1 MAQRRWVSLFEE
13 GSKDQRAL
21 LGGKGAGLAEM
32 TRIGLPVPPGFTVT
46 TEACNA
52 YFEADGKFPEN
63 MWDEVLEGMADMEEQ
78 LGRRF
83 GDPEDPLLISVRS
96 GAKFSMPGMMDTV
109 LNLGLNDNSL
119 SGLLKASDDE
129 HFVYDAYRRLI
140 QMFGDVVLGVDH
152 QKFED
157 VLHERREANGVGSD
171 AELPV
176 DDLKSIV
183 ERFKG
188 IIDEEPDKAF
198 PQDPTKQL
206 EMAIEAVFS
215 SWNIKRARDYREFHG
230 IPHDLGTAVNVQAMV
245 FGNTGE
251 DSASGVA
258 FTRNP
263 STGEKGI
270 YGEYL
275 KNAQGED
282 VVAGIRTPKSVSEL
296 KDDMPAAYEELVQT
310 CETLEAHYQEM
321 QDLEFTIEHEKF
333 WILQTRAGKRTA
345 KAATVIAVDMAN
357 EGLIDRATAVQRVT
371 PGQIEKL
378 LHPRFETDA
387 VDRAESDGR
396 MLAKGLNASPG
407 AAVGKAVFD
416 ADTAEEMGKNGE
428 DVILVRPE
436 TTPDDVHGF
445 LQCQGVLTQRGG
457 MTSHAAI
464 VSRSLGKPAVVGCES
479 IRIDLNAKQFT
490 VDGTTVSEGDVIG
503 IDGTSGKLYQ
513 GELPTVVPKLEEEH
527 ELTELLGW
535 SDEFRK
541 LGVRANADYPSD
553 AKRARN
559 FGAQGI
565 GLCRTEHMF
574 FEEDRLP
581 IVREM
586 ILAEAKPDREAAL
599 KQLLPMQRE
608 DFKGL
613 LEAMNGLPVIIRLI
627 DPPLHE
633 FLPNYEELVK
643 ELAEIHAQGKR
654 DDKKEQ
660 LLTAVERM
668 REANPMLGLRG
679 VRLGMLY
686 PEVLEMQTRAILEA
700 AGELESQGVDVHPEI
715 MIPLVAH
722 ARELE
727 IVKARLEAVAKNVES
742 EHGVAIKYQFGT
754 MIELP
759 RACVVADEIAESA
772 EFFSFG
778 TNDLTQTT
786 FGISRDDA
794 QGTFLVQYQED
805 GVFED
810 PFISIDQAGVG
821 ELMKMAAE
829 KGKSIR
835 SDIEIGIC
843 GEHGGDPASIEFC
856 HHIGLD
862 YVSCSP
868 FRVPVAR
875 LAAAQAALG
884 HVERDV

>member
-1 MAQRRWVSLFEE
+1 MAERRWVSLFEE
-13 GSKDQRAL
+13 GSKDQREL

-52 YFEADGKFPEN
+52 YFEAGNAFPEGL
-63 MWDEVLEGMADMEEQ
+63 WDDVLDALSHLEGQ
-78 LGRRF
+78 LGRCF
-83 GDPEDPLLISVRS
+83 GVPSNPLLLSVRS

-109 LNLGLNDNSL
+109 LNLGLNDASL
-119 SGLLKASDDE
+119 PGLIEKSGDE
-129 HFVYDAYRRLI
+129 HFAYDAYRRLV

-176 DDLKSIV
+176 DELKSIV

-188 IIDEEPDKAF
+188 IIDEESDKEF
-198 PQDPTKQL
+198 PQDPKKQL

-215 SWNIKRARDYREFHG
+215 SWNVKRARDYREFHG

-245 FGNTGE
+245 FGNTG
-251 DSASGVA
+251 DASASGVA

-263 STGEKGI
+263 STGETGI

-275 KNAQGED
+275 TNAQGED
-282 VVAGIRTPKSVSEL
+282 VVAGIRTPQSVAKL
-296 KDDMPAAYEELVQT
+296 KDEMPAAYDELVET
-310 CETLEAHYQEM
+310 CQILESHYREM
-321 QDLEFTIEHEKF
+321 QDLEFTIEHETF

-345 KAATVIAVDMAN
+345 KAAVVIAVDMAD

-378 LHPRFETDA
+378 LHPRFETEA
-387 VDRAESDGR
+387 VERAESDGR
-396 MLAKGLNASPG
+396 LLAKGLNASPG

-428 DVILVRPE
+428 NVILVRPE

-445 LQCQGVLTQRGG
+445 LQCMGVLTQRGG

-464 VSRSLGKPAVVGCES
+464 VSRSLGKPAVVGCEA
-479 IRIDLNAKQFT
+479 IRIDLAEKRFT
-490 VDGTTVSEGDVIG
+490 VNGSTVREGDTIA

-586 ILAEAKPDREAAL
+586 ILAEEKSDREAAL
-599 KQLLPMQRE
+599 KQLLPMQRD

-643 ELAEIHAQGKR
+643 ELAELRAQGKQ
-654 DDKKEQ
+654 DPEKEE
-660 LLTAVERM
+660 LLKAVERM

-686 PEVLEMQTRAILEA
+686 PEILEMQTRAILEA
-700 AGELESQGVDVHPEI
+700 AGELESQGVEVHPEI

-722 ARELE
+722 PRELE
-727 IVKARLEAVAKNVES
+727 IVKARLEEVAKTVES
-742 EHGVAIKYQFGT
+742 EHGTAIKYQFGT

-794 QGTFLVQYQED
+794 QGTFLVKYQED
-805 GVFED
+805 GVFAD
-810 PFISIDQAGVG
+810 PFVSIDQAGVG
-821 ELMKMAAE
+821 ELMKLAAQ
-829 KGKSIR
+829 KGRATR

-843 GEHGGDPASIEFC
+843 GEHGGDPASVEFC

>member
-32 TRIGLPVPPGFTVT
+32 SRIGLPVPPGFTIT
-46 TEACNA
+46 TEACIA
-52 YFEADGKFPEN
+52 YFDADNRFPEG
-63 MWDEVLEGMADMEEQ
+63 MWDEVQDAMSHVEDQ
-78 LGRRF
+78 IGRRF
-83 GDPEDPLLISVRS
+83 GDPHNPLLISVRS

-109 LNLGLNDNSL
+109 LNLGLNDDAL
-119 SGLLKASDDE
+119 PGLIEMSNDE

-140 QMFGDVVLGVDH
+140 QMFGDVVLGLDL

-157 VLHERREANGVGSD
+157 VLRERREANGVGSD
-171 AELPV
+171 AELPLA
-176 DDLKSIV
+176 DLKDVV

-188 IIDEEPDKAF
+188 IIAEEPGKAF

-230 IPHDLGTAVNVQAMV
+230 IPHDLGTAVNIQTMV
-245 FGNTGE
+245 FGNMGE
-251 DSASGVA
+251 NSASGVA

-263 STGEKGI
+263 STGETGI

-282 VVAGIRTPKSVSEL
+282 VVAGIRTPKSVAEL

-357 EGLIDRATAVQRVT
+357 EGLIDRKTAVQRVT
-371 PGQIEKL
+371 PDQIEML

-387 VDRAESDGR
+387 AEAAESDGR

-428 DVILVRPE
+428 NVILVRPE

-464 VSRSLGKPAVVGCES
+464 VSRSLGKPAVVGCEA
-479 IRIDLNAKQFT
+479 IRIDLNDKQFT

-535 SDEFRK
+535 SDEFRT
-541 LGVRANADYPSD
+541 LGVRANADYPQD
-553 AKRARN
+553 ATRARN

-586 ILAEAKPDREAAL
+586 ILAEEKSDREAAL
-599 KQLLPMQRE
+599 TQLLPMQRE

-643 ELAEIHAQGKR
+643 ELAELRAEGK
-654 DDKKEQ
+654 DDPEKEE
-660 LLTAVERM
+660 LLKAVERM

-686 PEVLEMQTRAILEA
+686 PEILEMQTRAILEA
-700 AGELESQGVDVHPEI
+700 AGELESQGIDVHPEI

-727 IVKARLEAVAKNVES
+727 IVKARLEDVARSVES

-805 GVFED
+805 GVFAD
-810 PFISIDQAGVG
+810 PFVSIDQDGVG
-821 ELMKMAAE
+821 ELMKTAAE
-829 KGKSIR
+829 KGKSTR

-856 HHIGLD
+856 HDIGLD

-875 LAAAQAALG
+875 LAAAQAALDD
-884 HVERDV
+884 VERDV

>member
-1 MAQRRWVSLFEE
+1 MAERRWVKLFDE
-13 GSKDQRAL
+13 GSKEQRDL

-52 YFEADGKFPEN
+52 YFASGHRFPDG
-63 MWDEVLEGMADMEEQ
+63 MWDEVLDAMGHVESQ

-83 GDPEDPLLISVRS
+83 GDPAHPLLMSVRS

-109 LNLGLNDNSL
+109 LNLGLNDESIDGL
-119 SGLLKASDDE
+119 IEKSGDE
-129 HFVYDAYRRLI
+129 HFAYDAYRRLI

-157 VLHERREANGVGSD
+157 LLHERREANGVTSD

-176 DDLKSIV
+176 EELKGIV
-183 ERFKG
+183 NCFKG
-188 IIDEEPDKAF
+188 IIADEPEVAF
-198 PQDPTKQL
+198 PQDPKEQL

-215 SWNIKRARDYREFHG
+215 SWNIKRARDYREYHG
-230 IPHDLGTAVNVQAMV
+230 IPHDLGTAVNIQAMV
-245 FGNTGE
+245 FGNTGD

-263 STGEKGI
+263 ATGETGI

-275 KNAQGED
+275 RNAQGED
-282 VVAGIRTPKSVSEL
+282 VVAGIRTPQPVDRL
-296 KDDMPAAYEELVQT
+296 KDELPAAYDELVET
-310 CETLEAHYQEM
+310 CQTLEAHYKEM
-321 QDLEFTIEHEKF
+321 QDLEFTVEHEKF
-333 WILQTRAGKRTA
+333 WVLQTRAGKRTA
-345 KAATVIAVDMAN
+345 KAAVVIAVDMVD
-357 EGLIDRATAVQRVT
+357 EGLIDRETAVQRVT

-378 LHPRFETDA
+378 LHPRFEADA
-387 VDRAESDGR
+387 VEAAESDGR
-396 MLAKGLNASPG
+396 FLAKGLNASPG

-428 DVILVRPE
+428 SVILARPE

-445 LQCQGVLTQRGG
+445 LQCEGVLTQHGG

-464 VSRSLGKPAVVGCES
+464 VSRSLGKPAVVGCEA
-479 IRIDLNAKQFT
+479 IAIDLDAEQLT
-490 VDGTTVSEGDVIG
+490 VNGTVIEKGDPIA
-503 IDGTSGKLYQ
+503 IDGTSGKVYR

-527 ELTELLGW
+527 ELTKLLGW
-535 SDEFRK
+535 SDEFRT
-541 LGVRANADYPSD
+541 LGVRANADYPAD

-559 FGAQGI
+559 FGAEGV

-586 ILAEAKPDREAAL
+586 ILSEEKTDRVAAL
-599 KQLLPMQRE
+599 EKLLPMQRE

-613 LEAMNGLPVIIRLI
+613 LETMAGQSVIIRLI

-643 ELAEIHAQGKR
+643 ELAEIHAQGKQ
-654 DDKKEQ
+654 DPEKEQ
-660 LLTAVERM
+660 LLKAVERM

-686 PEVLEMQTRAILEA
+686 PEILEMQTRAILEA
-700 AGELESQGVDVHPEI
+700 AGELETEGLEVHPEI

-722 ARELE
+722 PHELE
-727 IVKARLEAVAKNVES
+727 IVKARLEDVAQNVEG

-759 RACVVADEIAESA
+759 RACVVADRIAESA

-794 QGTFLVQYQED
+794 QGTFLARYHED
-805 GVFED
+805 GVFDD
-810 PFISIDQAGVG
+810 PFVSIDQDGVG
-821 ELMKMAAE
+821 ELMRIAVE
-829 KGKSIR
+829 KGKAAR
-835 SDIEIGIC
+835 SGIEIGIC

-856 HHIGLD
+856 YGLGLD

>member
-32 TRIGLPVPPGFTVT
+32 SRIGLPVPPGFTIT
-46 TEACNA
+46 TEACIA
-52 YFEADGKFPEN
+52 YFDADNRFPEG
-63 MWDEVLEGMADMEEQ
+63 MWDEVQEAMGHVEGQ
-78 LGRRF
+78 IGRRF
-83 GDPEDPLLISVRS
+83 GDPHNPLLISVRS

-109 LNLGLNDNSL
+109 LNLGLNDEAL
-119 SGLLKASDDE
+119 SGLIELSNDE
-129 HFVYDAYRRLI
+129 HFGYDAYRRLI
-140 QMFGDVVLGVDH
+140 QMFGDVVLGVDL

-157 VLHERREANGVGSD
+157 VLQERREANGVGSD

-176 DDLKSIV
+176 SELADIV

-188 IIDEEPDKAF
+188 IIEAEPGKAF

-230 IPHDLGTAVNVQAMV
+230 IPHDLGTAVNIQTMV
-245 FGNTGE
+245 FGNMGE
-251 DSASGVA
+251 NSASGVA

-263 STGEKGI
+263 STGERGI

-296 KDDMPAAYEELVQT
+296 QTDMPAAYDELVET

-321 QDLEFTIEHEKF
+321 QDLEFTVEHDKF
-333 WILQTRAGKRTA
+333 WILQTRTGKRTA
-345 KAATVIAVDMAN
+345 KAATVIAVDMAD
-357 EGLIDRATAVQRVT
+357 EGLIDRETAVQRVT
-371 PGQIEKL
+371 PDQIEML

-387 VDRAESDGR
+387 AEAAESDGR
-396 MLAKGLNASPG
+396 MLAQGLNASPG

-464 VSRSLGKPAVVGCES
+464 VSRSLGKPAVVGCEA
-479 IRIDLNAKQFT
+479 IRIDLNDKQFT

-503 IDGTSGKLYQ
+503 IDGTSGKLYK

-535 SDEFRK
+535 SDEFRQ
-541 LGVRANADYPSD
+541 LGVRANADYPQD
-553 AKRARN
+553 ATRARN

-581 IVREM
+581 LVREM
-586 ILAEAKPDREAAL
+586 ILTEDKSEREAAL
-599 KQLLPMQRE
+599 AKLLPMQRE

-613 LEAMNGLPVIIRLI
+613 LQAMDGLPVIIRLI

-633 FLPNYEELVK
+633 FLPNYEELVQ
-643 ELAEIHAQGKR
+643 ELAELHAQGR
-654 DDKKEQ
+654 ADREKER
-660 LLTAVERM
+660 LLQAVERM

-686 PEVLEMQTRAILEA
+686 PEILEMQTRAILEA
-700 AGELESQGVDVHPEI
+700 AGELADQGVDVHPEI

-727 IVKARLEAVAKNVES
+727 IVKARLEEVAQRVES
-742 EHGVAIKYQFGT
+742 EQGVSIDYQFGT

-759 RACVVADEIAESA
+759 RTCIVADEIAESA

-805 GVFED
+805 GVFAD
-810 PFISIDQAGVG
+810 PFVSIDQDGVG
-821 ELMKMAAE
+821 ELMSIAAE
-829 KGKSIR
+829 KGKATR
-835 SDIEIGIC
+835 PDIEIGIC
-843 GEHGGDPASIEFC
+843 GEHGGDPASIAFC
-856 HHIGLD
+856 HNIELD

-884 HVERDV
+884 DVERDV